1 MRDIYHE
8 DLDSLSDSLV
18 EMTRLVAGAMGRA
31 TQALIDADVQLAD
44 NVIASD
50 DTVDALRADIESR
63 AFDILARQQ
72 PVASD
77 LRTLIATLRMVTDL
91 ERSGDLAEHIAEVAR
106 RRYPNS
112 AVPASVRAIVLEMG
126 QVSERIIAK
135 AGSVVATRDIVAAR
149 EIERDDDVMDD
160 LHRKMLR
167 TIFGGSWAEGVE
179 CAVDVAL
186 LGRYYERYSDHA
198 VSVARSVIYLVTGEV
213 PEPEA
218 VGASGSASS

>member
-8 DLDSLSDSLV
+8 DLEALSDSLI
-18 EMTRLVAGAMGRA
+18 EMTRLVGGAMGRA

-50 DTVDALRADIESR
+50 DTVDALRVDIEQR

-72 PVASD
+72 PVATD
-77 LRTLIATLRMVTDL
+77 LRILIATLRIVTDL
-91 ERSGDLAEHIAEVAR
+91 ERSGDLAEHVAEMAR
-106 RRYPNS
+106 RRYPSS
-112 AVPASVRAIVLEMG
+112 AVPPPVRAVVLEMG
-126 QVSERIIAK
+126 QVAQRIIAK
-135 AGSVVATRDIVAAR
+135 AGSVISTRDVVSAR

-167 TIFGGSWAEGVE
+167 AILGGGWQEGVE

-186 LGRYYERYSDHA
+186 IGRYYERFADHA
-198 VSVARSVIYLVTGEV
+198 VSVARAVIYLVTGEA
-213 PEPEA
+213 PDA
-218 VGASGSASS
+218 VAASA

>member
-1 MRDIYHE
+1 MGRTMRDIYHE
-8 DLDSLSDSLV
+8 DLEALSDSLI
-18 EMTRLVAGAMGRA
+18 EMTRLVGGAMGRA

-44 NVIASD
+44 SVIASD
-50 DTVDALRADIESR
+50 DVVDALRADIEAR

-91 ERSGDLAEHIAEVAR
+91 ERSGDLAEHIAEMAR
-106 RRYPNS
+106 RRYPAS
-112 AVPASVRAIVLEMG
+112 AVPASVRAVVLEMG
-126 QVSERIIAK
+126 QVAQRIIAK
-135 AGSVVATRDIVAAR
+135 AGSVVVTRDLVSAR

-167 TIFGGSWAEGVE
+167 TILGGGWEEGVE

-186 LGRYYERYSDHA
+186 IGRYYERFADHA
-198 VSVARSVIYLVTGEV
+198 VSVARSVIYLVTGEA
-213 PEPEA
+213 PDT
-218 VGASGSASS
+218 VGAQA

>member
-8 DLDSLSDSLV
+8 DLEALSDSLI
-18 EMTRLVAGAMGRA
+18 EMTRLVGGAMGRA

-44 NVIASD
+44 SVIASD
-50 DTVDALRADIESR
+50 DVVDALRADIEAR

-91 ERSGDLAEHIAEVAR
+91 ERSGDLAEHIAEMAR
-106 RRYPNS
+106 RRYPAS
-112 AVPASVRAIVLEMG
+112 AVPASVRAVVLEMG
-126 QVSERIIAK
+126 QVAQRIIAK
-135 AGSVVATRDIVAAR
+135 AGSVVVTRDLVSAR

-167 TIFGGSWAEGVE
+167 TILGGGWQEGVE

-186 LGRYYERYSDHA
+186 IGRYYERFADHA
-198 VSVARSVIYLVTGEV
+198 VSVARSVIYLVTGEA
-213 PEPEA
+213 PDT
-218 VGASGSASS
+218 VGAQA

>member
-8 DLDSLSDSLV
+8 DLDALTDSLV
-18 EMTRLVAGAMGRA
+18 EMTRLVGGAMGRA
-31 TQALIDADVQLAD
+31 TQSLIDADVQLAD
-44 NVIASD
+44 NVIAAD
-50 DTVDALRADIESR
+50 DNVDALRVDIEAR

-77 LRTLIATLRMVTDL
+77 LRTLISTLRIVTDL

-112 AVPASVRAIVLEMG
+112 AVPPAMRAIVLEMG
-126 QVSERIIAK
+126 QVAQRIIAK
-135 AGSVVATRDIVAAR
+135 AGSVIATHDVVSAR
-149 EIERDDDVMDD
+149 EIEGDDDVMDD

-167 TIFGGSWAEGVE
+167 TILGGGWTDGIE

-186 LGRYYERYSDHA
+186 IGRYYERFADHA
-198 VSVARSVIYLVTGEV
+198 VSVARAVIYLVTGEV
-213 PEPEA
+213 PDADPLA
-218 VGASGSASS
+218 TSV

>member
-8 DLDSLSDSLV
+8 DLEALSDSLI
-18 EMTRLVAGAMGRA
+18 EMTRLVGGAIGRA

-44 NVIASD
+44 NVIAAD
-50 DTVDALRADIESR
+50 DSVDALRNDIERR

-72 PVASD
+72 PVATD
-77 LRTLIATLRMVTDL
+77 LRTLVASLRMVSDL

-112 AVPASVRAIVLEMG
+112 AVPPSLRAIVLEMG

-135 AGSVVATRDIVAAR
+135 AGSVVATRDIVSAR

-167 TIFGGSWAEGVE
+167 TILGGGWQEGVE
-179 CAVDVAL
+179 TAVDVAL
-186 LGRYYERYSDHA
+186 IGRYYERFADHA

-213 PEPEA
+213 PEA
-218 VGASGSASS
+218 LSAPV